1 MTTTT
6 NRPRHEIAC
15 RDRAARIAGYLK
27 SKELTSSEKAQLK
40 AISKSLFSQRN
51 QSAMFHL
58 SNPIFRGDS
67 RQIIGRIE
75 AIRNE
80 MSMPERKKLDRAV
93 YATESGRHLQDGSYF
108 DLLKMA
114 ADHQVDVSNLTTVR
128 GEPTTETEG
137 RDNSLNKYFTIRRAA

>member
-1 MTTTT
+1 MTKTI

-15 RDRAARIAGYLK
+15 RDRAARIAAYLK
-27 SKELTSSEKAQLK
+27 TKELTSDEKAQLK
-40 AISKSLFSQRN
+40 AISKNLFSARN

-67 RQIIGRIE
+67 RQIIGRLE

-80 MSMPERKKLDRAV
+80 MRLRDRKELDRIT
-93 YATESGRHLQDGSYF
+93 YAIESARYLQDGVYS

-114 ADHQVDVSNLTTVR
+114 AEHQVDVSGLTTVR
-128 GEPTTETEG
+128 GEPSVETEP
-137 RDNSLNKYFTIRRAA
+137 RDNSLNRYFTIRRAA